1 MSDENSIENLE
12 KRIKILENEL
22 NEEKLNYKKQAM
34 EIGKFV
40 FQNEDYEYEIKK
52 LKEENKKLKKE
63 NAELNAFKQEVESS
77 TSWKLKSI
85 LK

>member
-12 KRIKILENEL
+12 KRIKILEDEL
-22 NEEKLNYKKQAM
+22 NEEKLNYKKQTM
-34 EIGKFV
+34 ELGKIV

-77 TSWKLKSI
+77 TAWKLKSM